1 MLILQ
6 LELVEHNRI
15 TKLGSIEL
23 IGLLPK
29 LTVSKLARP
38 RNDRRS
44 IEINLLLERFKKV
57 NFFRLENMDV
67 SIWVKL
73 FEFKKSLFKFIN
85 ESKVPCSRLL
95 N

>member
-29 LTVSKLARP
+29 LTVSKFARP

-44 IEINLLLERFKKV
+44 IEINLLFDRFKKV

-67 SIWVKL
+67 SI
-73 FEFKKSLFKFIN
+73 
-85 ESKVPCSRLL
+85 
-95 N
+95 